1 MDNFTR
7 RKKKKTPTNS
17 FSSFESCFI
26 LKNSKLLFCHYARLV
41 MQNNNSN
48 SINSSDN
55 GDDGNNSNN
64 SIFFISDQYFSL

>member
-1 MDNFTR
+1 
-7 RKKKKTPTNS
+7 
-17 FSSFESCFI
+17 
-26 LKNSKLLFCHYARLV
+26 

-64 SIFFISDQYFSL
+64 SIFFISDQYISVYNTVITRYRKKFNYLLLQ